1 MNTSSMLFPSSS
13 SRPPP
18 PSAITPTAR
27 ARHQKI
33 LRNVRWL
40 IYLYLFLLLTEGAL
54 RKWIVPQ
61 LSNPLLI
68 IRDPVV
74 IAIYMMAISGR
85 VFPRNGFVTWL
96 WIISLCSLAV
106 GILVLQ
112 PYFSPLTVALVTGY
126 GFRSNF
132 LHLPLIF
139 ILPAVFNLE
148 DVKRIGWWTLLGMI
162 PMGILMAFQFRAA
175 PDDFI
180 NRVAGIGEGQ
190 QIQTSG
196 GKIRPPGLFSFISG
210 AISYLTAT
218 TAFLLHAILSRLQ
231 YSPWILAASG
241 LCLITGLA
249 VSGSRAAVLAVGL
262 VVSTL
267 SVILLLRPDALNK
280 FGRNLLLVLVM
291 AWAISHLPVLRE
303 GVEVLTQRFS
313 EPGETEDSSIAGGLI
328 SRTFSGFTEPFY
340 ALDRIPTT
348 GYGLGV
354 GTNGAARFLVG
365 RATFLLAE
373 NEWTRVLLESGP
385 FFGLAFLLWRTVL
398 AFRIGYLSLQAVVRG
413 QILPI
418 FLFGTGVFP
427 LLNGSFGQP
436 TSLGFAVVLNGL
448 CLAALKV
455 PDEVQSPA
463 EQDHLTPPAR
473 LPRRS
478 TYAARLHGAADE
490 NGQTN
495 GVSDR

>member
-1 MNTSSMLFPSSS
+1 MNRSSMRSPMT
-13 SRPPP
+13 PA
-18 PSAITPTAR
+18 SARLSDPTAAAIR
-27 ARHQKI
+27 WHERI
-33 LRNVRWL
+33 LRALRWS
-40 IYLYLFLLLTEGAL
+40 IYLYLFFLLTEGAL

-61 LSNPLLI
+61 FSNPLLI

-74 IAIYMMAISGR
+74 LLIYVLAIAGRRYPRNWFLLSLWLIAI
-85 VFPRNGFVTWL
+85 P
-96 WIISLCSLAV
+96 SLVV
-106 GILVLQ
+106 GALVLE
-112 PYFSPLTVALVTGY
+112 PYFPPLTVALVTGY
-126 GFRSNF
+126 GFRSDF

-148 DVKRIGWWTLLGMI
+148 DVKRIGRWTLWGMI
-162 PMGILMAFQFRAA
+162 PMGILMALQFRSS
-175 PDDFI
+175 PDSFI
-180 NRVAGIGEGQ
+180 NRAAGLGEGQ

-210 AISYLTAT
+210 AISYMTASA
-218 TAFLLHAILSRLQ
+218 AFLLHAVLGRVKYPAWFLIV
-231 YSPWILAASG
+231 SG
-241 LCLITGLA
+241 LSLVIGIA

-262 VVSTL
+262 VVATL
-267 SVILLLRPDALNK
+267 SVILFLQPAALNR
-280 FGRNLLLVLVM
+280 FGRTLLFVLVIG
-291 AWAISHLPVLRE
+291 WGVSHLPIFRE
-303 GVEVLTQRFS
+303 GVEVLTERFT
-313 EPGETEDSSIAGGLI
+313 EEGEVPDSSIAGGLI

-340 ALDRIPTT
+340 VLNRMPLS

-385 FFGLAFLLWRTVL
+385 VLGLAFLLWRTIL
-398 AFRIGYLSLQAVVRG
+398 ACRIGYLAVRAVKTG
-413 QILPI
+413 HILPL

-448 CLAALKV
+448 CLAALNFGEK
-455 PDEVQSPA
+455 ESAA
-463 EQDHLTPPAR
+463 EEAPVEAPVR

-478 TYAARLHGAADE
+478 AYAERLHRS
-490 NGQTN
+490 NGGNGLTN
-495 GVSDR
+495 GSSGR

>member
-1 MNTSSMLFPSSS
+1 MRFSPSP
-13 SRPPP
+13 SRAQLSAAPPA
-18 PSAITPTAR
+18 AIL
-27 ARHQKI
+27 RHERT

-74 IAIYMMAISGR
+74 ILIYIMAVIGG
-85 VFPRNGFVTWL
+85 VFPRNAFVTWL
-96 WIISLCSLAV
+96 WIISIPSLIA
-106 GILVLQ
+106 GILVLE
-112 PYFSPLTVALVTGY
+112 PYFAPTTVALVTAY

-139 ILPAVFNLE
+139 ILPAVFKIE

-162 PMGILMAFQFRAA
+162 PMGILMALQFRAS
-175 PDDFI
+175 PDAFI
-180 NRVAGIGEGQ
+180 NRAAGLGEGQ

-210 AISYLTAT
+210 AISYLTASA
-218 TAFLLHAILSRLQ
+218 AFLLHAVLARLK
-231 YSPWILAASG
+231 YPIWFLVASG
-241 LCLITGLA
+241 FSLVIALA

-262 VVSTL
+262 VVATL
-267 SVILLLRPDALNK
+267 SVILVLRPDALNK
-280 FGRNLLLVLVM
+280 FGRTLLLVLVI
-291 AWAISHLPVLRE
+291 AWAISHVPIFRE
-303 GVEVLTQRFS
+303 GVDVLTQRFN
-313 EPGETEDSSIAGGLI
+313 EQGEIRDSSIAGGLI
-328 SRTFSGFTEPFY
+328 SRTFSGFTEPFS
-340 ALDRIPTT
+340 ALDRIPIT

-365 RATFLLAE
+365 RAMFLLAE
-373 NEWTRVLLESGP
+373 NEWTRILLESGP
-385 FFGLAFLLWRTVL
+385 ILGLAFLLWRTLL
-398 AFRIGYLSLQAVVRG
+398 AFRIGYLALRSVVQG
-413 QILPI
+413 NILPL
-418 FLFGTGVFP
+418 FLFGSGVFL

-448 CLAALKV
+448 CLAALNLPETEK
-455 PDEVQSPA
+455 STA
-463 EQDHLTPPAR
+463 EESRIAPPAR

-478 TYAARLHGAADE
+478 AYAERLHGSVGE

-495 GVSDR
+495 GASDR